1 MTRSAAWAP
10 FLSETELT
18 MFLTLV
24 EAEVRDHGI
33 AYQMGDGV
41 VEIEWQ
47 EGPQSLG
54 LSNLAQVCKSIPAGE
69 WPSAIAR
76 HFDLVFGSAAEELAL
91 RSIVSD
97 FDRVKSQ
104 LRVRLYENWI
114 DDYVLKHVSDGL
126 AAALVFDLPSAMRS
140 VSRAEMTAWGR
151 SEEEL
156 FDIAMG
162 NLAGEEQP
170 DAHVISGPEEV
181 PITVVEGSS
190 YYTASRALLVE
201 REVVPDGHPYGAL
214 VAVPN
219 RHVFFHH
226 LIEDGRVIFAV
237 NALVSLAAEAHRRG
251 PGSISD
257 QVYWTRRGGLVR
269 IPCAVREG
277 ALHVSPPPL
286 FVREVLDRLSAPPS

>member
-1 MTRSAAWAP
+1 MTRTAAWAP

-24 EAEVRDHGI
+24 EAEVRGHGI
-33 AYQMGDGV
+33 AYQMGDGT

-54 LSNLAQVCKSIPAGE
+54 LSNLAQVCKSIPAGD
-69 WPSAIAR
+69 WPTAIAK
-76 HFDLVFGSAAEELAL
+76 HFDLVFGSAAEEMAL

-97 FDRVKSQ
+97 FDRVKDQ

-114 DDYVLKHVSDGL
+114 DDYVLKHLSDGL

-140 VSRAEMTAWGR
+140 VSRAEMAAWQR
-151 SEEEL
+151 SEEDL
-156 FDIAMG
+156 FEVAMG
-162 NLAGEEQP
+162 NLASEEPP
-170 DAHVISGPEEV
+170 DSHVITGPEEV
-181 PITVVEGSS
+181 PITVVEGTS
-190 YYTASRALLVE
+190 YYTASRALLLE
-201 REVVPDGHPYGAL
+201 RDIVPDGHPYGAL

-257 QVYWTRRGGLVR
+257 QVYWTRRGSLVR
-269 IPCAVREG
+269 IPCSVRDG
-277 ALHVSPPPL
+277 SLHVSPPPI
-286 FVREVLDRLSAPPS
+286 FVREVLDRLAAPPS